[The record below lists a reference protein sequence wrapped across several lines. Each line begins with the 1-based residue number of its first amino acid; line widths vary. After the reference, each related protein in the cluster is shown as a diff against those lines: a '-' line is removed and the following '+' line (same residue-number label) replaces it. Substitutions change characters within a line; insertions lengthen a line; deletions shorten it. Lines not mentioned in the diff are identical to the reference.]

1 MNVDTETKVVANRS
15 LEIDVKEMLATA
27 DASMPETCPRTPCF
41 ISGASIATARGETAI
56 EDLRPGDRILTR
68 DNGYRP
74 LRWIGARHFDAAAL
88 TRFAELRP
96 VTIRRGSLGPDM
108 PSRDLTVSPQHR
120 ILVSGEAARLLGAE
134 SEVLVAACD
143 LDPAQIVP
151 GFHAEVTYFH
161 LMFDAHEVILADG
174 AWSESFRPDRAA
186 LEGLHTAQLRE
197 ILSIFP
203 ELATEAGL
211 AAYAPARA
219 GWSRPGVKRVALAA

>member
-1 MNVDTETKVVANRS
+1 MPS
-15 LEIDVKEMLATA
+15 TA
-27 DASMPETCPRTPCF
+27 DAQIPETCPRTPCF
-41 ISGASIATARGETAI
+41 IAGVRIATLRGEVEI
-56 EDLRPGDRILTR
+56 ENLRPGDRVLTR

-74 LRWIGARHFDAAAL
+74 LRWIGARHFDADAL
-88 TRFAELRP
+88 ERFAELRP

-120 ILVSGEAARLLGAE
+120 ILMSGEAARLLGAE

-143 LDPAQIVP
+143 LHPAQRVP
-151 GFHAEVTYFH
+151 EVHTEVTYFH

-186 LEGLHTAQLRE
+186 LDGLHTAQLWE
-197 ILSIFP
+197 ILAIFP

-211 AAYAPARA
+211 AAYVPARA
-219 GWSRPGVKRVALAA
+219 GWSRPGDKRIALAA